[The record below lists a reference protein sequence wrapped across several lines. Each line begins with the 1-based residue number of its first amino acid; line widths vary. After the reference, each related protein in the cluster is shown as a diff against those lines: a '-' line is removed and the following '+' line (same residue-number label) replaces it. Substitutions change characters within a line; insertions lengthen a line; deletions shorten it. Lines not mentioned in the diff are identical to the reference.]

1 MKKIKKDDVK
11 KRSTKA
17 AASARRIYWQHSSPL
32 GQTLGEYQQEEME
45 EEKDEAED
53 DDDKE
58 HERQGVGKR
67 QLDEGR

>member
-1 MKKIKKDDVK
+1 MKRIIKDDVK

-32 GQTLGEYQQEEME
+32 GQTLGENQQEEME
-45 EEKDEAED
+45 EEDEAED
-53 DDDKE
+53 DEDKE

-67 QLDEGR
+67 QLEEGR